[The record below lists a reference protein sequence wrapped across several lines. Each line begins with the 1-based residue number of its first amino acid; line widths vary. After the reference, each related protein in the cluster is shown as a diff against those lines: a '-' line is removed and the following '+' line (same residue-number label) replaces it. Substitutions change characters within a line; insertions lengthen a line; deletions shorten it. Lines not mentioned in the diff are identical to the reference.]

1 MTTTT
6 PLNVLTYRTGP
17 ADLLPVVLLH
27 AFPLDAR
34 MWDDVALLVP
44 GPRAV
49 LAVDLPGLGGSPGP
63 GTTAPSLDDAA
74 DAVAQ
79 TLTAV
84 GVERAVVVGLS
95 MGGYVAL
102 AVLDRHPDRV
112 AGLGLLDTRSTA
124 DDEAARENR
133 LRVAAE
139 LESSGTVDA
148 VRPMATAL
156 LGETSR
162 TLRPE
167 LADRVGALI
176 AQQTAAGVAL
186 SQRAM
191 AARPDRTA
199 VLRRFMGPAL
209 VLVGDEDVAAPVAAA
224 EHMVEA
230 LAAPHLVV
238 VPHAGHL
245 TAIEDPAAVAEA
257 IGELAA
263 RADIDGRRVRG

>member
-1 MTTTT
+1 MTPTTR
-6 PLNVLTYRTGP
+6 LDVLTYRTGP
-17 ADLLPVVLLH
+17 SDLLPLVLLH
-27 AFPLDAR
+27 AFPLDSR
-34 MWDDVALLVP
+34 MWDDMAPLVA
-44 GPRAV
+44 GARTV
-49 LAVDLPGLGGSPGP
+49 LAVDLPGLGRSAGL
-63 GTTAPSLDDAA
+63 GTSAPSLDDAA

-84 GVERAVVVGLS
+84 GLERAIVVGLS

-102 AVLDRHPDRV
+102 ALLDRHPALV

-124 DDEAARENR
+124 DDDAARANR

-156 LGETSR
+156 LGESSR
-162 TLRPE
+162 TLHPE
-167 LADRVGALI
+167 LVDRVGALI
-176 AQQTAAGVAL
+176 GQQSAAGVAW

-199 VLRRFMGPAL
+199 VLHQFEGPAL

-224 EHMVEA
+224 EHMVAA
-230 LAAPHLVV
+230 LAASQLVV

-245 TAIEDPAAVAEA
+245 TAIEDPDAVADA
-257 IGELAA
+257 ISELAG
-263 RADIDGRRVRG
+263 RADVEDQRARS